1 MSLDEGVQTSSRRRK
16 ARERRAAP
24 GGTIHGHCRVAD
36 VRLLETSA
44 RNTLIRNNAMSTPS
58 LRLSGK
64 RALVTGA
71 ARGIGAAIA
80 LKLAEDG
87 ADVAIT
93 YEKSV
98 EKAEA
103 LAAEIRVLGRKAIA
117 IQANA
122 SSVEAASTA
131 VEQTV
136 ADLGGLDILVNNAG
150 VLFAGDFS
158 EQPLEQIDLQLNVN
172 VRGVFLTT
180 QAALRYVPSG
190 GRIISIGSNAGLSV
204 PFAGIAVYAAT
215 KSALESFTRGLA
227 RELGSREITVNL
239 VRPGPIDTD
248 MNPADGALAPSIL
261 PILSIAR
268 YGRTREVAEAVAFL
282 AGPGAAYVTGSG
294 ILVDG
299 GISA

>member
-1 MSLDEGVQTSSRRRK
+1 M
-16 ARERRAAP
+16 
-24 GGTIHGHCRVAD
+24 
-36 VRLLETSA
+36 
-44 RNTLIRNNAMSTPS
+44 NNIPTPP
-58 LRLSGK
+58 LAGR

-93 YEKSV
+93 YERSA

-103 LAAEIRVLGRKAIA
+103 LVAEIRVMGRKAIA
-117 IQANA
+117 IQAD
-122 SSVEAASTA
+122 AASPDAAKAA
-131 VEQTV
+131 VERTV

-158 EQPLEQIDLQLNVN
+158 SQPLDEIDLQLNVN
-172 VRGVFLTT
+172 VRGVFLIT
-180 QAALRYVPSG
+180 QAALKHIPDG
-190 GRIISIGSNAGLSV
+190 GRIISTGSNAGLAV

-227 RELGSREITVNL
+227 RELGPRAITVNL

-248 MNPADGALAPSIL
+248 MNPADGALATAIL
-261 PILSIAR
+261 PSLSIAR

-282 AGPGAAYVTGSG
+282 AGPGAGYITGSG

>member
-1 MSLDEGVQTSSRRRK
+1 MN
-16 ARERRAAP
+16 
-24 GGTIHGHCRVAD
+24 VA
-36 VRLLETSA
+36 
-44 RNTLIRNNAMSTPS
+44 S
-58 LRLSGK
+58 LRLAGK

-71 ARGIGAAIA
+71 ARGIGAAVA

-93 YEKSV
+93 YEKSAA
-98 EKAEA
+98 KAEA
-103 LAAEIRVLGRKAIA
+103 LVAELRALGRKAVA
-117 IQANA
+117 IQAD
-122 SSVEAASTA
+122 AASTEAAKAA

-150 VLFAGDFS
+150 VLFAGDFA

-172 VRGVFLTT
+172 VRGVFLIT
-180 QAALRYVPSG
+180 QAALKHIPNG
-190 GRIISIGSNAGLSV
+190 GRIISIGSNAGLAV

-227 RELGSREITVNL
+227 RELGPREITVNL

-248 MNPADGALAPSIL
+248 MNPADGALAPTIL
-261 PILSIAR
+261 PSLSIAR
-268 YGRTREVAEAVAFL
+268 YGQAREVAEAVAFL

>member
-1 MSLDEGVQTSSRRRK
+1 MNNIS
-16 ARERRAAP
+16 
-24 GGTIHGHCRVAD
+24 
-36 VRLLETSA
+36 
-44 RNTLIRNNAMSTPS
+44 TLPLA
-58 LRLSGK
+58 GK

-103 LAAEIRVLGRKAIA
+103 LCAEIRALGRNAIA
-117 IQANA
+117 IHAD
-122 SSVEAASTA
+122 AACIAAATA
-131 VEQTV
+131 TVEQTV
-136 ADLGGLDILVNNAG
+136 SELGGLDILVNNAG
-150 VLFAGDFS
+150 VLLASDFAT
-158 EQPLEQIDLQLNVN
+158 QPLEEIDLQLNVN
-172 VRGVFLTT
+172 VRGVFLIT
-180 QAALRYVPSG
+180 QAALKYIPNG
-190 GRIISIGSNAGLSV
+190 GRIISTGSNAGLAV
-204 PFAGIAVYAAT
+204 PFAGITVYAAT

-248 MNPADGALAPSIL
+248 MNPADGALAATIL
-261 PILSIAR
+261 PNLSIAR
-268 YGRTREVAEAVAFL
+268 YGKTREVAEAVAFL
-282 AGPGAAYVTGSG
+282 AGPGAAYITGSG
-294 ILVDG
+294 VLVDG

>member
-1 MSLDEGVQTSSRRRK
+1 MSRSGFQVSLKPSSLS
-16 ARERRAAP
+16 
-24 GGTIHGHCRVAD
+24 TQCIS
-36 VRLLETSA
+36 TSA
-44 RNTLIRNNAMSTPS
+44 AGNPLSPEHRRNKITQDTDMNVAS
-58 LRLSGK
+58 LRLAGK

-93 YEKSV
+93 YEKSAA
-98 EKAEA
+98 KAEA
-103 LAAEIRVLGRKAIA
+103 LVADLRAMGRKAIA
-117 IQANA
+117 IQADAA
-122 SSVEAASTA
+122 SIEAAKAA

-172 VRGVFLTT
+172 VRGVFLIT
-180 QAALRYVPSG
+180 QAALRHIPNG

-204 PFAGIAVYAAT
+204 PFVGIAVYAAT

-227 RELGSREITVNL
+227 RELGPREITVNL

-248 MNPADGALAPSIL
+248 MNPADGGLAPSIL
-261 PILSIAR
+261 PSLSIAR
-268 YGRTREVAEAVAFL
+268 YGQAREVAEAVGFL

>member
-1 MSLDEGVQTSSRRRK
+1 MD
-16 ARERRAAP
+16 
-24 GGTIHGHCRVAD
+24 I
-36 VRLLETSA
+36 
-44 RNTLIRNNAMSTPS
+44 TPN
-58 LRLSGK
+58 LPLAGK

-93 YEKSV
+93 YEKSA

-103 LAAEIRVLGRKAIA
+103 LAAEIRAMGRKAVA
-117 IQANA
+117 IQAD
-122 SSVEAASTA
+122 AASAETA
-131 VEQTV
+131 GATVDRTV

-150 VLFAGDFS
+150 ILFAGDFAT
-158 EQPLEQIDLQLNVN
+158 QPLEEIQLQLDVN
-172 VRGVFLTT
+172 VRGVFLMT
-180 QAALRYVPSG
+180 QAALKHLPDG
-190 GRIISIGSNAGLSV
+190 GRIISTGSNAGLAV

-248 MNPADGALAPSIL
+248 MNPANGALAPAIL
-261 PILSIAR
+261 PSLSIAR

-282 AGPGAAYVTGSG
+282 AGPGASYITGSG

>member
-1 MSLDEGVQTSSRRRK
+1 MN
-16 ARERRAAP
+16 
-24 GGTIHGHCRVAD
+24 VA
-36 VRLLETSA
+36 
-44 RNTLIRNNAMSTPS
+44 S
-58 LRLSGK
+58 LRLAGK

-80 LKLAEDG
+80 LKLAEHG

-93 YEKSV
+93 YEKSA

-103 LAAEIRVLGRKAIA
+103 LVAELHALGRKAVA
-117 IQANA
+117 IQADAA
-122 SSVEAASTA
+122 SSDAAKA
-131 VEQTV
+131 VVKQTV

-150 VLFAGDFS
+150 VLFAGEFS

-172 VRGVFLTT
+172 VRGVFLIT
-180 QAALRYVPSG
+180 QAALEYIPNG
-190 GRIISIGSNAGLSV
+190 GRVISIGSNAGLSV

-227 RELGSREITVNL
+227 RELGPREITVNL

-261 PILSIAR
+261 PSLSIAR
-268 YGRTREVAEAVAFL
+268 YGQAREVAEAIAFL

>member
-1 MSLDEGVQTSSRRRK
+1 M
-16 ARERRAAP
+16 
-24 GGTIHGHCRVAD
+24 
-36 VRLLETSA
+36 
-44 RNTLIRNNAMSTPS
+44 NNIPTP
-58 LRLSGK
+58 LAGR

-93 YEKSV
+93 YEKSA

-103 LAAEIRVLGRKAIA
+103 IAAEIRVMGRKAIA
-117 IQANA
+117 IQAD
-122 SSVEAASTA
+122 AASPDAAIAA
-131 VEQTV
+131 VERTV

-158 EQPLEQIDLQLNVN
+158 SQPLEEIDLQLNIN
-172 VRGVFLTT
+172 VRGIFLIT
-180 QAALRYVPSG
+180 QAALKHIPDG
-190 GRIISIGSNAGLSV
+190 GRIISTGSNAGLAV

-227 RELGSREITVNL
+227 RELGPREITVNL

-248 MNPADGALAPSIL
+248 MNPADGALAPAIL
-261 PILSIAR
+261 PSLSIAR
-268 YGRTREVAEAVAFL
+268 YGRPREVAEAVAFL
-282 AGPGAAYVTGSG
+282 AGPGAGYITGSG
-294 ILVDG
+294 ILIDG

>member
-1 MSLDEGVQTSSRRRK
+1 MND
-16 ARERRAAP
+16 
-24 GGTIHGHCRVAD
+24 
-36 VRLLETSA
+36 
-44 RNTLIRNNAMSTPS
+44 TPP
-58 LRLSGK
+58 LPLAGK

-87 ADVAIT
+87 ADVSIT
-93 YEKSV
+93 YERSA

-103 LAAEIRVLGRKAIA
+103 LVAEIRAIGRKAIA
-117 IQANA
+117 VQAD
-122 SSVEAASTA
+122 AASADASKAA
-131 VEQTV
+131 VERTV
-136 ADLGGLDILVNNAG
+136 TDLGGLDILVNNAG

-158 EQPLEQIDLQLNVN
+158 TQPLDEIDLQLNVN
-172 VRGVFLTT
+172 VRGVFLIT
-180 QAALRYVPSG
+180 QAALKHIPNG
-190 GRIISIGSNAGLSV
+190 GRIISTGSNAGLAV

-215 KSALESFTRGLA
+215 KSSLESFTRGLA
-227 RELGSREITVNL
+227 RELGPREITVNL

-248 MNPADGALAPSIL
+248 MNPADGALASAIL
-261 PILSIAR
+261 PSLSIAR

-282 AGPGAAYVTGSG
+282 AGPGAGYITGSG

>member
-1 MSLDEGVQTSSRRRK
+1 MNNIS
-16 ARERRAAP
+16 
-24 GGTIHGHCRVAD
+24 
-36 VRLLETSA
+36 
-44 RNTLIRNNAMSTPS
+44 TLP
-58 LRLSGK
+58 LSGK

-103 LAAEIRVLGRKAIA
+103 LVAKIRAMGRNAIA
-117 IQANA
+117 IHAD
-122 SSVEAASTA
+122 AASTSA
-131 VEQTV
+131 AMATVEQTV
-136 ADLGGLDILVNNAG
+136 AELGGLDILVNNAG
-150 VLFAGDFS
+150 VLFASDFS
-158 EQPLEQIDLQLNVN
+158 MQPLEEIDLQLNVN
-172 VRGVFLTT
+172 VRGVFLIT
-180 QAALRYVPSG
+180 QAALKYIPNG
-190 GRIISIGSNAGLSV
+190 GRIISTGSNAGLAV

-248 MNPADGALAPSIL
+248 MNPADGALAAAIL
-261 PILSIAR
+261 PNLSIAR
-268 YGRTREVAEAVAFL
+268 YGKTREVAEAVAFL
-282 AGPGAAYVTGSG
+282 AGPGAAYITGSG

>member
-1 MSLDEGVQTSSRRRK
+1 MD
-16 ARERRAAP
+16 
-24 GGTIHGHCRVAD
+24 I
-36 VRLLETSA
+36 
-44 RNTLIRNNAMSTPS
+44 TPD
-58 LRLSGK
+58 LALAGK

-80 LKLAEDG
+80 LKLAENG

-93 YEKSV
+93 YEKSA

-103 LAAEIRVLGRKAIA
+103 LIAEIQVMGRKAVA
-117 IQANA
+117 IQAD
-122 SSVEAASTA
+122 AASAETA
-131 VEQTV
+131 AATVDRTV
-136 ADLGGLDILVNNAG
+136 ADLGGLDILINNAG
-150 VLFAGDFS
+150 VLFAGDFAT
-158 EQPLEQIDLQLNVN
+158 QPLEEIQLQLDVN
-172 VRGVFLTT
+172 VRGVFLIT
-180 QAALRYVPSG
+180 QAALKYIPNG
-190 GRIISIGSNAGLSV
+190 GRIISTGSNAGLAV

-227 RELGSREITVNL
+227 RELGPREITVNL

-248 MNPADGALAPSIL
+248 MNPADGALASAIL
-261 PILSIAR
+261 PSLSIAR

-282 AGPGAAYVTGSG
+282 AGPGAGYITGSG